1 MSPADRVFY
10 LTTPI
15 YYVNAT
21 PHLGHAY
28 TTIVAD
34 AMARYHRL
42 AGDDVRF
49 LTGTDEHGDKI
60 AQAAAKAGVKPRAY
74 TDGISAKFRET
85 WQRLGIS
92 NDDFIR
98 TTEERHRTV
107 VQGILQ
113 ALWDAG
119 EIYLGK
125 YGGHYCFGC
134 ERFYTEKEIVD
145 GKCPDHQTPLT
156 WIEEENYFFKMS
168 KYQGWLIDY
177 INARPDLIRPE
188 RYRNEILGFLRDP
201 LQDLSISRPRRRLDW
216 GIPLPFDD
224 KYVTYVWFDALI
236 NYVSA
241 LGQPGGDTFKRYW
254 PHVEHLIGKDIL
266 KPHAIYWPCMLKA
279 VGLDVFRHLD
289 VHGYW
294 NIGGGKMSKSIGN
307 VVEALAL
314 TDKYGHDAFRYFLM
328 REMTFGLDADF
339 SEEALVGRLN
349 ADLANDLGN
358 LVSRATTLL
367 AKAEPTDNPQL
378 AVLEA
383 EREVRTTAD
392 DARQRV
398 ERAMEQFAF
407 HRALEAIWEFIGA
420 VNRYIDTTQP
430 WALAKDPAKASVLNR
445 VLATLADSLR
455 FLGIILA
462 PFLPDA
468 AAKIRRAIG
477 DGREPSLANAAMGRI
492 NTIPRVERLSGLFP
506 RVVAAGETV
515 SVGLTEQASVVK
527 TEKQADRLTIDDFG
541 RLDLRVAEVIAAE
554 LVPKSKKLLKLTV
567 SLGDSQ
573 RTVVAGIAEHYAP
586 GDLVGK
592 KVVIVA
598 NLEAAKLMGIESQG
612 MVLAGSA
619 GDRLAVVTPDRDLP
633 PGARVK

>member
-98 TTEERHRTV
+98 TTEERHKTV

-445 VLATLADSLR
+445 VLVTLADSLR
-455 FLGIILA
+455 FLGVILA

-468 AAKIRRAIG
+468 AAKIRRAID

-506 RVVAAGETV
+506 RVDDKARPARPTEAAVASAAAT
-515 SVGLTEQASVVK
+515 SA
-527 TEKQADRLTIDDFG
+527 AITIDEFGKLDF
-541 RLDLRVAEVIAAE
+541 RVAEVIAAE
-554 LVPKSKKLLKLTV
+554 AVPKSKKLLKLTV

-586 GDLVGK
+586 GELVGK

>member
-1 MSPADRVFY
+1 MSPSDRVFY

-98 TTEERHRTV
+98 TTEERHKTV

-134 ERFYTEKEIVD
+134 ERFYTEKEIVE

-168 KYQGWLIDY
+168 KYQRWLIDY

-314 TDKYGHDAFRYFLM
+314 TDKYGRDAFRYFLM

-445 VLATLADSLR
+445 VLVTLADSLR
-455 FLGIILA
+455 FLGVILA

-468 AAKIRRAIG
+468 AAKIRRAID

-506 RVVAAGETV
+506 RVDDKARPEKPTEAAVASAAAT
-515 SVGLTEQASVVK
+515 SA
-527 TEKQADRLTIDDFG
+527 AITIDEFGKLDF
-541 RLDLRVAEVIAAE
+541 RVAEVIAAE
-554 LVPKSKKLLKLTV
+554 AVPKSKKLLKLTV

-586 GDLVGK
+586 GELVGK

>member
-1 MSPADRVFY
+1 VSPSDRVFY

-98 TTEERHRTV
+98 TTEERHKTV

-134 ERFYTEKEIVD
+134 ERFYTEKEIVE

-168 KYQGWLIDY
+168 KYQRWLIDY

-314 TDKYGHDAFRYFLM
+314 TDKYGRDAFRYFLM

-367 AKAEPTDNPQL
+367 AKAEPTEDPQL

-430 WALAKDPAKASVLNR
+430 WALAKDPARASELNR
-445 VLATLADSLR
+445 VLVTLADSLR
-455 FLGIILA
+455 FLGVILA

-468 AAKIRRAIG
+468 AAKIRRAID

-506 RVVAAGETV
+506 RVDDKARLEKPTEAAVASAAAT
-515 SVGLTEQASVVK
+515 SA
-527 TEKQADRLTIDDFG
+527 AITIDEFGKLDF
-541 RLDLRVAEVIAAE
+541 RVAEVIAAE
-554 LVPKSKKLLKLTV
+554 AVPKSKKLLKLTV

-586 GDLVGK
+586 GELVGK

>member
-1 MSPADRVFY
+1 VSAPARVFY

-28 TTIVAD
+28 TTIIAD

-42 AGDDVRF
+42 AGDDVHF
-49 LTGTDEHGDKI
+49 LTGTDEHGDNI
-60 AQAAAKAGVKPRAY
+60 ARVAAQAGVPPQAY
-74 TDGISAKFRET
+74 ADRISAAFRQT
-85 WQRLGIS
+85 WQRLGIT

-98 TTEERHRTV
+98 TTEERHKTV
-107 VQGILQ
+107 VQQILQ

-125 YGGHYCFGC
+125 YGGNYCFGC

-201 LQDLSISRPRRRLDW
+201 LQDLSISRPRTRLEW

-445 VLATLADSLR
+445 VLVTLADSLR
-455 FLGIILA
+455 FLGVILA

-506 RVVAAGETV
+506 RVDDKARLERPTEAAVASAAAT
-515 SVGLTEQASVVK
+515 SA
-527 TEKQADRLTIDDFG
+527 AITIDEFGKLDF
-541 RLDLRVAEVIAAE
+541 RVAEVIAAE
-554 LVPKSKKLLKLTV
+554 TVPKSKKLLKLTV

>member
-201 LQDLSISRPRRRLDW
+201 LQDLSISRPRTRLEW

-445 VLATLADSLR
+445 VLVTLADSLR
-455 FLGIILA
+455 FLGVILA

-506 RVVAAGETV
+506 RVDDKARLERPTEAAVASAAAT
-515 SVGLTEQASVVK
+515 SA
-527 TEKQADRLTIDDFG
+527 AITIDEFGKLDF
-541 RLDLRVAEVIAAE
+541 RVAEVIAAE
-554 LVPKSKKLLKLTV
+554 TVPKSKKLLKLTV

-586 GDLVGK
+586 GELVGK

>member
-1 MSPADRVFY
+1 VSPSDRVFY

-98 TTEERHRTV
+98 TTEERHKTV

-134 ERFYTEKEIVD
+134 ERFYTEKEIVE

-168 KYQGWLIDY
+168 KYQRWLIDY

-314 TDKYGHDAFRYFLM
+314 TDKYGRDAFRYFLM

-445 VLATLADSLR
+445 VLVTLADSLR
-455 FLGIILA
+455 FLGVILA

-468 AAKIRRAIG
+468 AAKIRRAID

-506 RVVAAGETV
+506 RVDDKARPEKPTEAAVASAAATSGRV
-515 SVGLTEQASVVK
+515 
-527 TEKQADRLTIDDFG
+527 TIDEFGKLDF
-541 RLDLRVAEVIAAE
+541 RVAEVIAAE
-554 LVPKSKKLLKLTV
+554 AVPKSKKLLKLTV

-586 GDLVGK
+586 GELVGK

>member
-1 MSPADRVFY
+1 VSPADRVFY

-98 TTEERHRTV
+98 TTEERHKTV
-107 VQGILQ
+107 VQQILQ

-125 YGGHYCFGC
+125 YGGNYCFGC

-201 LQDLSISRPRRRLDW
+201 LQDLSISRPRRRLEW

-241 LGQPGGDTFKRYW
+241 LGTPGGEAFNRYW

-279 VGLDVFRHLD
+279 AGLDVYRHLD

-294 NIGGGKMSKSIGN
+294 NIGGGKMSKSVGN

-383 EREVRTTAD
+383 EREVRTRAD

-445 VLATLADSLR
+445 VLVTLADSLR
-455 FLGIILA
+455 FLGVILA

-506 RVVAAGETV
+506 RVDDKARLERPTEAAVASAAAT
-515 SVGLTEQASVVK
+515 SA
-527 TEKQADRLTIDDFG
+527 AITIDEFGKLDF
-541 RLDLRVAEVIAAE
+541 RVAEVIAAE
-554 LVPKSKKLLKLTV
+554 TVPKSKKLLKLTV

-586 GDLVGK
+586 GELVGK

>member
-1 MSPADRVFY
+1 
-10 LTTPI
+10 
-15 YYVNAT
+15 
-21 PHLGHAY
+21 
-28 TTIVAD
+28 
-34 AMARYHRL
+34 
-42 AGDDVRF
+42 
-49 LTGTDEHGDKI
+49 
-60 AQAAAKAGVKPRAY
+60 
-74 TDGISAKFRET
+74 
-85 WQRLGIS
+85 
-92 NDDFIR
+92 
-98 TTEERHRTV
+98 
-107 VQGILQ
+107 
-113 ALWDAG
+113 
-119 EIYLGK
+119 
-125 YGGHYCFGC
+125 
-134 ERFYTEKEIVD
+134 
-145 GKCPDHQTPLT
+145 
-156 WIEEENYFFKMS
+156 
-168 KYQGWLIDY
+168 
-177 INARPDLIRPE
+177 
-188 RYRNEILGFLRDP
+188 
-201 LQDLSISRPRRRLDW
+201 
-216 GIPLPFDD
+216 
-224 KYVTYVWFDALI
+224 
-236 NYVSA
+236 
-241 LGQPGGDTFKRYW
+241 
-254 PHVEHLIGKDIL
+254 
-266 KPHAIYWPCMLKA
+266 
-279 VGLDVFRHLD
+279 
-289 VHGYW
+289 
-294 NIGGGKMSKSIGN
+294 
-307 VVEALAL
+307 
-314 TDKYGHDAFRYFLM
+314 
-328 REMTFGLDADF
+328 
-339 SEEALVGRLN
+339 
-349 ADLANDLGN
+349 
-358 LVSRATTLL
+358 
-367 AKAEPTDNPQL
+367 
-378 AVLEA
+378 
-383 EREVRTTAD
+383 
-392 DARQRV
+392 
-398 ERAMEQFAF
+398 
-407 HRALEAIWEFIGA
+407 

-455 FLGIILA
+455 FLGVILA

>member
-1 MSPADRVFY
+1 VSPADRVFY

-201 LQDLSISRPRRRLDW
+201 LQDLSISRPRTRLEW

-367 AKAEPTDNPQL
+367 AKAEPTEKPTM
-378 AVLEA
+378 AVIPA
-383 EREVRTTAD
+383 DREVLAMAD
-392 DARQRV
+392 DARRRV

-430 WALAKDPAKASVLNR
+430 WALAKDPAKAPELNR

-506 RVVAAGETV
+506 RVDDKARLEKPTEAAVASAAAT
-515 SVGLTEQASVVK
+515 SA
-527 TEKQADRLTIDDFG
+527 AITIDEFGKLDF
-541 RLDLRVAEVIAAE
+541 RVAEVIAAE